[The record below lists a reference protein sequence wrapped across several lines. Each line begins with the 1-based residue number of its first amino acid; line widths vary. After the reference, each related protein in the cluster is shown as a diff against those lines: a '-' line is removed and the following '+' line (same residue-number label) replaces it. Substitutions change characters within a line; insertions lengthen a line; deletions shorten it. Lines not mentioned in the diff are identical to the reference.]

1 MTGHGLVEVAYLDRE
16 FAAGAGHRPE
26 VADMTI
32 ATNTDRRA
40 LGQRVRSILVAA

>member
-16 FAAGAGHRPE
+16 FDAGAGHRPE

-32 ATNTDRRA
+32 ASNLDRRT
-40 LGQRVRSILVAA
+40 LGQRI